1 MAEQRSPKPQVA
13 GSIPVRPARQHT
25 LTHERYIQDGS
36 GRTARRGRRVR
47 RHPREE
53 AWNRGLLRG
62 IALFFRQVI
71 AELRKVVTPTRKELV
86 KFTAVVLVFVLIVMG
101 IVYGLDTLFAW
112 VTHMVFGVPGA

>member
-1 MAEQRSPKPQVA
+1 MDQDEPRGEVVA
-13 GSIPVRPARQHT
+13 AGGAASVKK
-25 LTHERYIQDGS
+25 LGFF
-36 GRTARRGRRVR
+36 GR
-47 RHPREE
+47 
-53 AWNRGLLRG
+53 

-112 VTHMVFGVPGA
+112 VTHIVFGVPGA

>member
-1 MAEQRSPKPQVA
+1 MDQDEPRGEVVA
-13 GSIPVRPARQHT
+13 SGATREKKRGIAGFFGS
-25 LTHERYIQDGS
+25 
-36 GRTARRGRRVR
+36 
-47 RHPREE
+47 
-53 AWNRGLLRG
+53 

-112 VTHMVFGVPGA
+112 VTHVVFGVPGA

>member
-1 MAEQRSPKPQVA
+1 MDQDEPRGEVVA
-13 GSIPVRPARQHT
+13 AGAT
-25 LTHERYIQDGS
+25 
-36 GRTARRGRRVR
+36 
-47 RHPREE
+47 REKKGN
-53 AWNRGLLRG
+53 AFSRFFGG

-112 VTHMVFGVPGA
+112 LTHIVFGVPDA

>member
-1 MAEQRSPKPQVA
+1 MDQDEPRGEVVA
-13 GSIPVRPARQHT
+13 AGATRENKRGIVGFFGS
-25 LTHERYIQDGS
+25 
-36 GRTARRGRRVR
+36 
-47 RHPREE
+47 
-53 AWNRGLLRG
+53 

-112 VTHMVFGVPGA
+112 VTHIVFGVPGA